1 MAKQTLEATPPR
13 QRNEHGIDATV
24 IANCSD
30 HHDLGFAGGIAFS
43 GGICL
48 QMNGN
53 RGRQINTR
61 IKDNLPNDTQTET
74 RDLSLTMSRVAI
86 GRELIGYNGIPYL
99 AHIEFEKI
107 LKMSCSCGFELYGIP
122 PKGTVR
128 KSPLKASRE
137 PRARH
142 FVRSAY
148 DSKKS
153 SKRQQGLVFSFQNP
167 RVRVSSS
174 VHSAAL
180 PGGRDLPNDDKT
192 REEEVSAK
200 SESELKKSV
209 DAALRRG
216 SFEEFLKVLQLATS
230 RGANL
235 NRVFRWRMMRPALEL
250 CVRQG
255 SVNQGLHVAGALGPK
270 FEMAAV
276 NIFADAYAQA
286 GRHQQVRQLLD
297 SLASQPPLRADERT
311 YVALIKAYSRDGRA
325 DLALKVPKEM
335 AGQRLEVNVHVYCAL
350 LNATAKDVATA
361 QQAANLRH

>member
-1 MAKQTLEATPPR
+1 
-13 QRNEHGIDATV
+13 
-24 IANCSD
+24 
-30 HHDLGFAGGIAFS
+30 
-43 GGICL
+43 
-48 QMNGN
+48 
-53 RGRQINTR
+53 
-61 IKDNLPNDTQTET
+61 
-74 RDLSLTMSRVAI
+74 
-86 GRELIGYNGIPYL
+86 
-99 AHIEFEKI
+99 
-107 LKMSCSCGFELYGIP
+107 MSCSCGFELYGIP

-361 QQAANLRH
+361 QQVFQEMQLAGCTPGIVAYNTMLKVHASASDWDAVKAFWAEMQDSPVTADVVTYTTLISACAKCEGEVEDAFQLLERMRQEGLKPNQHTWSSLIMLCCRNGQVRDALATAD